1 MARLR
6 RIVRG
11 FRSLRIARDTVSFEL
26 LIVVGAIPI
35 AGPLPDISCHVE
47 ETVSIWRELCDRSD
61 SRVSILSSVFV
72 RKMTLVSIGH
82 PFAFGAELIAP
93 DIWLTCKAAASSELP
108 FSFRGKTLTC
118 PFRVGK
124 SVLIGDMNNGIVL
137 LANDAALRTEWVTPI
152 CAGDV
157 GPPLIVVV
165 ERNGMIWRSK
175 DDRSCYQV

>member
-124 SVLIGDMNNGIVL
+124 SILIGDVDRGVVPFTD
-137 LANDAALRTEWVTPI
+137 DAGLRAEGMTPI
-152 CAGDV
+152 CAGYI
-157 GPPLIVVV
+157 GPPLKVVV
-165 ERNGMIWRSK
+165 EGDGMVWRSK
-175 DDRSCYQV
+175 DY